1 MHIRTCARNKDA
13 ILTVYVPHMYTP
25 VHKPC
30 RIGASMSNTV
40 SREFLQHL
48 PKAELHVHVEGTL
61 EPELK
66 LILAKRNNITLAPVS
81 YTHLR
86 AHET

>member
-1 MHIRTCARNKDA
+1 
-13 ILTVYVPHMYTP
+13 
-25 VHKPC
+25 
-30 RIGASMSNTV
+30 MSNTV

-66 LILAKRNNITLAPVS
+66 LILAKLP
-81 YTHLR
+81 LR
-86 AHET
+86 TQLSKNSKQVTCFVIYHRFWTCTTRV

>member
-1 MHIRTCARNKDA
+1 
-13 ILTVYVPHMYTP
+13 
-25 VHKPC
+25 
-30 RIGASMSNTV
+30 MSNTV

-66 LILAKRNNITLAPVS
+66 LILAKRNNITLTHPTIEELKAS
-81 YTHLR
+81 YVFCDLPSFLDCLLYTSDAADER
-86 AHET
+86 YTV